1 MITIKQL
8 KSIPIFADFKQNE
21 LKEILLNSFTKTLIE
36 KENVFDIDQKR
47 DNFFVILSGRIAIA
61 RQFGS
66 TNQII
71 EIANPGEFIAEHSL
85 FDPKSK
91 HGHSAQVYSK
101 EAVLLAVPGKLFR
114 KMPENIKYKLLLNLL
129 PIISDNFAHS
139 SNRIMTIFQIG
150 QIISAHDLNSDE
162 LSREILKILLTG
174 ISAQKALVALRETNG
189 DKIKIISMNADNFN
203 NEGVKKIINLND
215 DYLMENIISQGHKIN
230 LSTSEYLSNKKCQVD
245 YIDRSVFG
253 LPLTINQKHIG
264 AILLID
270 KKNADE
276 FSANN
281 EVLLDITAKMVA
293 LRFYQARQME
303 IKQAEEEL
311 KREYIAM

>member
-21 LKEILLNSFTKTLIE
+21 LKEILLNSFTKTLNE
-36 KENVFDIDQKR
+36 KESVFDIDQKR
-47 DNFFVILSGRIAIA
+47 GDFFTVLSGRIAIA
-61 RQFGS
+61 RQFGL
-66 TNQII
+66 TKQII

-91 HGHSAQVYSK
+91 HTHSAQVYSK
-101 EAVLLAVPGKLFR
+101 KAVLLVMPGKLFR
-114 KMPENIKYKLLLNLL
+114 KMPESIKYKLLLNLL

-150 QIISAHDLNSDE
+150 QIVSAHNLNSEE

-174 ISAQKALVALRETNG
+174 ISAQKALVALRETDA
-189 DKIKIISMNADNFN
+189 DKIKIISINADNFN
-203 NEGVKKIINLND
+203 NDGVKKMINLND
-215 DYLMENIISQGHKIN
+215 DYLMENIIRQGHKIN
-230 LSTSEYLSNKKCQVD
+230 LSTSEYLSNKKYQVD
-245 YIDRSVFG
+245 YIDRCVLG

-270 KKNADE
+270 KKNKEE